1 MSSDGAWSRTKRRTG
16 DLAEVLWLSSHV
28 RSAWRRVQA
37 SGGGGAIMSP
47 GCVRGAV
54 AELPR

>member
-1 MSSDGAWSRTKRRTG
+1 MEQNKRRTG